1 MIIIIFSTLSNRV
14 LTIFRNNLFGV
25 LSKIFTYL
33 RYNEIVADKR
43 TYRVVVVDDQPL
55 VRSGYRAILDTYD
68 DIAIVGEATNGV
80 EAVELVHELHPDVV
94 LMDIRMQKMNGIE
107 ATKQIVANPANST
120 TRILVMTTFDL
131 DEYVYEA
138 LRAGAGGFLL
148 KDAEPEDIAEA
159 IRSVAEGNAL
169 IQPQVMKRLVE
180 KFVNNDGST
189 TRPKK
194 EEKPESK
201 FKDLAEPLTD
211 RESEILELVAQ
222 GLSNKEIGEKLFIS
236 PATVKT
242 HVSRIMQKTDCH
254 SRAQLV
260 VFYNQN

>member
-1 MIIIIFSTLSNRV
+1 M
-14 LTIFRNNLFGV
+14 
-25 LSKIFTYL
+25 
-33 RYNEIVADKR
+33 ADKK

-55 VRSGYRAILDTYD
+55 VRSGYRTILDTYE
-68 DIAIVGEATNGV
+68 DITIVGEATNGI

-107 ATKQIVANPANST
+107 ATRQIVSNPANST
-120 TRILVMTTFDL
+120 TRVLVMTTFDL

-138 LRAGAGGFLL
+138 LRAGASGFLL

-159 IRSVAEGNAL
+159 VRSVADGNAL
-169 IQPQVMKRLVE
+169 IQPQVMKRLVD
-180 KFVNNDGST
+180 KFVNNDRSSANE
-189 TRPKK
+189 KK
-194 EEKPESK
+194 EQKAETR
-201 FKDLAEPLTD
+201 FKDLNEPLTE
-211 RESEILELVAQ
+211 REGEILDLVAQ